1 MATVFVFSNEWA
13 DRHGDEGSTI
23 EVFGTAAQANDY
35 LAKDIRSYLHENDLM
50 DGDNLAL
57 DRIHSFDTHGLHWN
71 YEDYED
77 DTVITVGELVQAA
90 IDGGWL
96 EFNRDG
102 EGTNSDWSVFE
113 KKIL

>member
-1 MATVFVFSNEWA
+1 MATVFVFSNVWS

-23 EVFGTAAQANDY
+23 EVFETAAKANTY
-35 LAKDIRSYLHENDLM
+35 LARDIKSYLHENNLM
-50 DGDNLAL
+50 DGDNLCL
-57 DRIHSFDTHGLHWN
+57 DRIHSFDTHELHWN

-77 DTVITVGELVQAA
+77 DTAITVDELVQAA
-90 IDGGWL
+90 INGGWI

-102 EGTNSDWSVFE
+102 EGTTSEWEVFE